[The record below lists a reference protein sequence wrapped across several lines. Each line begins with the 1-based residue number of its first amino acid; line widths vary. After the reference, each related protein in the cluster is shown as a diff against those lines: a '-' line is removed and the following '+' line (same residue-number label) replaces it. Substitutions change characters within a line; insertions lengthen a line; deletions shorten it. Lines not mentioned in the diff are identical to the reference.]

1 MGFSWGEVTKWRCYW
16 IFDQLWLALDAN
28 PMSRFFGSIFLE
40 TRWSSVYIEPLI
52 DLLACLEPKLWPQK
66 HFTPNSENCRKSM
79 SLPLAACADS
89 DNSPREHDREL
100 FEPSRDSWSL
110 AVCTEK
116 KLEVWVWG
124 FRWVSSRLVFLLWRH
139 RPDNKPKLCLK
150 FGWILGS
157 NMNL

>member
-1 MGFSWGEVTKWRCYW
+1 MEVLLNFWPTLTGPGR
-16 IFDQLWLALDAN
+16 QSN
-28 PMSRFFGSIFLE
+28 EPFFCSIFLE

-52 DLLACLEPKLWPQK
+52 NLLACLEPKLWPQK

-100 FEPSRDSWSL
+100 FEPSRDSWGL

-116 KLEVWVWG
+116 KPWGLGLGFSVGVVKVGFSFMTSSPRQQAEIVSQVWLN
-124 FRWVSSRLVFLLWRH
+124 SRLEYESLE
-139 RPDNKPKLCLK
+139 P
-150 FGWILGS
+150 
-157 NMNL
+157 